1 LYEIGF
7 GFMPRMFKNSAEDR
21 YLYEEE
27 LDVTEIYF
35 ILKGEWAISFN
46 SYWQIDEKT
55 KNLFDKNFE
64 DEVLGPEDMK
74 RKGHLIAQKRTSYGY
89 IGDYYVLSSKPS

>member
-1 LYEIGF
+1 MGKEFDINFLYAIGF
-7 GFMPRMFKNSAEDR
+7 GFMPRLFKNSAEDR

-46 SYWQIDEKT
+46 SFY
-55 KNLFDKNFE
+55 
-64 DEVLGPEDMK
+64 
-74 RKGHLIAQKRTSYGY
+74 
-89 IGDYYVLSSKPS
+89 